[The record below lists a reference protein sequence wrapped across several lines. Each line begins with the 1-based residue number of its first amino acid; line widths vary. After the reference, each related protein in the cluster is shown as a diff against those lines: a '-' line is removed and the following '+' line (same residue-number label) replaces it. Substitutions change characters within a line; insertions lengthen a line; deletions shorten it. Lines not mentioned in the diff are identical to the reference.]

1 MPNSQQPTANSRLEA
16 YLAAIFTDWLRE
28 RAAAPFALSE
38 RRAAPTPVFVART
51 PDNRTAA
58 IAVALLWDATAD
70 PAAED
75 ARQMIPRAEDA
86 RQMPPR
92 AEDARQM
99 MEERLSAGNVRGPHL
114 LWVPPRGA
122 VPADE
127 PAASDFVM
135 RVQLAA
141 APLLP
146 GARTE
151 VDLPARVQ
159 LAKTRDEGGYA
170 SVIGG
175 LSRWWT
181 NITERVDGTYNV
193 NAMQI
198 RRAPR
203 DESRRD
209 AIINA
214 IAERARGMQLGE
226 LREVDTYES
235 WTVQRLRE
243 EPLGETGFAIAQAPP
258 TVDPAEGTHVR
269 RLLRQRL
276 TDANAALAQTQAD
289 MKCVAIAGIY
299 EFAEHENIGSFV
311 KSLNPT
317 LFAGLTAL
325 AAIVDAEVR
334 PVFLAPHLRTPAP
347 TEPA

>member
-1 MPNSQQPTANSRLEA
+1 MPNSHPPTTSGRLEA
-16 YLAAIFTDWLRE
+16 YLAAIFTDWFRE
-28 RAAAPFALSE
+28 RAAAPFILSE
-38 RRAAPTPVFVART
+38 RRDASTPVFVART

-58 IAVALLWDATAD
+58 IAVAPLWDATAD
-70 PAAED
+70 PAAEE
-75 ARQMIPRAEDA
+75 ARAS
-86 RQMPPR
+86 
-92 AEDARQM
+92 
-99 MEERLSAGNVRGPHL
+99 MEERLSYGNVRGPHF
-114 LWVPPRGA
+114 LWVPPRAA

-135 RVQLAA
+135 RVQMAA

-181 NITERVDGTYNV
+181 DITERVDGTYNV
-193 NAMQI
+193 NAMQV

-203 DESRRD
+203 DPSRRD

-214 IAERARGMQLGE
+214 ITERARGMQLGE
-226 LREVDTYES
+226 LRDIETYES

-258 TVDPAEGTHVR
+258 NVDPAEGTHVR

-276 TDANAALAQTQAD
+276 TDANAALARTDAD
-289 MKCVAIAGIY
+289 MKCVALAGIY

-311 KSLNPT
+311 KSLNPS

-334 PVFLAPHLRTPAP
+334 PIFLAPTLRTPAP